1 MSAVTQVVRDEQEQ
15 ERRLQEAMRKALD
28 FSEAYESL
36 ERAEKKLEEAKK
48 LLPKP

>member
-1 MSAVTQVVRDEQEQ
+1 MSAVTHVIREEQEQ
-15 ERRLQEAMRKALD
+15 ERRLQESIAKALD